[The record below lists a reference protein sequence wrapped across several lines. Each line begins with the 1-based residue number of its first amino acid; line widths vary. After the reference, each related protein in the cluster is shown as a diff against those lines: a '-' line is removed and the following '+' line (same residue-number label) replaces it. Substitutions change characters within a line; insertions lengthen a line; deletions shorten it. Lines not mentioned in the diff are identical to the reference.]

1 MLIIILR
8 VCNIVQGQA
17 KCPRFTYHSLRF
29 TYCCLGFTY
38 RCLGFTY
45 CRLGFT
51 YHHLGFGTRLKYWP
65 LSRVRGLCIIL
76 TWEDSKIWLVLKCF
90 VYFQLELLAVIPH
103 SGIVLGHYFLKI
115 RLRQE
120 LLFWDSAEDGVKIW
134 ACLGLICF
142 CPICF
147 QSNWDIFPLWILTI
161 SILWDIFLF

>member
-1 MLIIILR
+1 M
-8 VCNIVQGQA
+8 VTQE
-17 KCPRFTYHSLRF
+17 
-29 TYCCLGFTY
+29 CLKIK
-38 RCLGFTY
+38 LKALS
-45 CRLGFT
+45 CRIWWDVTWLFKNST
-51 YHHLGFGTRLKYWP
+51 LSVRLKYWP

-76 TWEDSKIWLVLKCF
+76 TWEYSKIWLVLKCF

>member
-1 MLIIILR
+1 M
-8 VCNIVQGQA
+8 
-17 KCPRFTYHSLRF
+17 
-29 TYCCLGFTY
+29 
-38 RCLGFTY
+38 
-45 CRLGFT
+45 
-51 YHHLGFGTRLKYWP
+51 
-65 LSRVRGLCIIL
+65 
-76 TWEDSKIWLVLKCF
+76 
-90 VYFQLELLAVIPH
+90 ELLAVIPH

-161 SILWDIFLF
+161 SILWDIFLFQLFLVYRTFSFIGHFPCSPQNNFSSQNFNVENNYFWIDRYFLQFEFLENKQKILILSSDTSRKYFWKDSVYE